1 MNRRFVNDPLQ
12 APVGPTWSARF
23 FALCLSVV
31 GLMIMPTHLM
41 AQTSR
46 NVGSTRLSP
55 DLAAISTM
63 LAEGKPANM
72 ILDAWKAYAT
82 RRVQAKQPLDVQAT
96 LQQVTGQAHAQLKAR
111 ADAARKRLADKM
123 NTLGDDA
130 QLANVEMQNILQKQQ
145 QALQMM
151 SNISKMMHDTAM
163 SVIRK
168 IGG

>member
-1 MNRRFVNDPLQ
+1 
-12 APVGPTWSARF
+12 
-23 FALCLSVV
+23 
-31 GLMIMPTHLM
+31 
-41 AQTSR
+41 
-46 NVGSTRLSP
+46 
-55 DLAAISTM
+55 M
-63 LAEGKPANM
+63 LADGKPEHE
-72 ILDAWKAYAT
+72 ILDAWKRYVAQK
-82 RRVQAKQPLDVQAT
+82 VQSRQPLDVQAT

-145 QALQMM
+145 QTLQMM